1 MPRLAVYNSMSL
13 DGFIA
18 DSAGDMSWAH
28 KQDAQWREYVNA
40 NAASGGALVF
50 GRKTY
55 QMMTM
60 FWPTPDAMKW
70 NPVVA
75 ERMNNLPKVVF
86 SSTLAEATWNNT
98 RLVRSD
104 IVAAI
109 TAMKDQPGP
118 NITILGSASIVSQ
131 CARAGLIDE
140 YHVVL
145 NPVVLGAGLS
155 MFAGVREHLRLAASR
170 QFENGNV
177 LLTYQ

>member
-1 MPRLAVYNSMSL
+1 MPKLTVYNSMSL

-28 KQDAQWREYVNA
+28 KQDPQWREYVNA
-40 NAASGGALVF
+40 NAASGGALLF
-50 GRKTY
+50 GRVTY
-55 QMMTM
+55 HMMTQ

-86 SSTLAEATWNNT
+86 STTLAEATWNNT

-109 TAMKDQPGP
+109 AAMKDGPGADM
-118 NITILGSASIVSQ
+118 TILGSASIVSQ
-131 CARAGLIDE
+131 CAQAGLIDE
-140 YHVVL
+140 YRVVL
-145 NPVVLGAGLS
+145 NPIVLGAGLS
-155 MFAGVREHLRLAASR
+155 MFAGVREKLTLAASR
-170 QFENGNV
+170 PFENGNV